1 MDSKGITV
9 KKLSLYVFLFLMFFS
24 NLNAGL
30 DSKDKLTFDRCNG
43 EKYFPVLGGLS
54 WEINFE
60 KSTLTLF
67 KVSAIKVKDNNQEI
81 IKSVV
86 FQERYHTDSINV
98 DEPLIYISEC
108 CDRTQYIFNMKT
120 GKITQIHGWTG
131 EKTFMTCKIVD

>member
-1 MDSKGITV
+1 
-9 KKLSLYVFLFLMFFS
+9 MFFS

-30 DSKDKLTFDRCNG
+30 DSKDDKLTFDRCSG
-43 EKYFPVLGGLS
+43 ENYEGLS

-67 KVSAIKVKDNNQEI
+67 KVIAIKAKDNNQEI

-98 DEPLIYISEC
+98 DEPFIYIQEC
-108 CDRTQYIFNMKT
+108 CDRTHYIFNMKT
-120 GKITQIHGWTG
+120 GKITRIAGWTG
-131 EKTFMTCKIVD
+131 EKTFMMCKIVD

>member
-1 MDSKGITV
+1 
-9 KKLSLYVFLFLMFFS
+9 MFFS

-30 DSKDKLTFDRCNG
+30 DSKDDKLTFDRCNG

-67 KVSAIKVKDNNQEI
+67 KVIAIKVKDNNQEI

-86 FQERYHTDSINV
+86 FQERYHSEQAIHV
-98 DEPLIYISEC
+98 DEPFIYIREC

-120 GKITQIHGWTG
+120 GKIIQIQGWTDK
-131 EKTFMTCKIVD
+131 KTFMTCKIVD

>member
-1 MDSKGITV
+1 M
-9 KKLSLYVFLFLMFFS
+9 KKLSLYIFLVLMFFS
-24 NLNAGL
+24 NVNASL
-30 DSKDKLTFDRCNG
+30 DSKDKLTFDRCSG
-43 EKYFPVLGGLS
+43 ENYEGLS

-108 CDRTQYIFNMKT
+108 CDRTRYIFNIKT
-120 GKITQIHGWTG
+120 GKITQIQGWTDK
-131 EKTFMTCKIVD
+131 KTFMTCKIVD